1 MFTSIELRSIN
12 SWISIKIS
20 TRFIAITCVAE
31 WTSRLPP
38 EPMVC
43 GSIPRGGKMFV
54 FFRVF
59 SDINKYQRKNVDI
72 RF

>member
-1 MFTSIELRSIN
+1 MFISIELRSIN

-20 TRFIAITCVAE
+20 TRFIAIMCVAE

-38 EPMVC
+38 QPMVC
-43 GSIPRGGKMFV
+43 GSIPRGGKKFV
-54 FFRVF
+54 FLEYFQKLI
-59 SDINKYQRKNVDI
+59 STSEKKEDI

>member
-1 MFTSIELRSIN
+1 MFISIELRSIN

-31 WTSRLPP
+31 WTAVRFP
-38 EPMVC
+38 E
-43 GSIPRGGKMFV
+43 GGISL
-54 FFRVF
+54 FFLEYF
-59 SDINKYQRKNVDI
+59 QKLISTSEKKEDI